1 MGRPAAARQG
11 DRGGESIPTLRTLR
25 LRLTADAAAA
35 AIATGLA
42 TYPIVVAGVLAP
54 LIAALAGIAL
64 LCTLLAIVSRRR
76 FVGAALF
83 ALATEY
89 VVVEATGR
97 AAATSVVAYAV
108 GLILL
113 SELLLLAAELPRR
126 GLVDASVVAS
136 GLLALG
142 GIALAAAL
150 LALVTLA
157 ASAVRLPGGFEA
169 ALLGSVAAVALLG
182 IPLLLLRRGEP

>member
-1 MGRPAAARQG
+1 
-11 DRGGESIPTLRTLR
+11 
-25 LRLTADAAAA
+25 
-35 AIATGLA
+35 
-42 TYPIVVAGVLAP
+42 
-54 LIAALAGIAL
+54 
-64 LCTLLAIVSRRR
+64 
-76 FVGAALF
+76 
-83 ALATEY
+83 
-89 VVVEATGR
+89 
-97 AAATSVVAYAV
+97 
-108 GLILL
+108 LILL

-136 GLLALG
+136 GLLVLG

>member
-1 MGRPAAARQG
+1 V
-11 DRGGESIPTLRTLR
+11 
-25 LRLTADAAAA
+25 
-35 AIATGLA
+35 AIAGGLA

-83 ALATEY
+83 ALAAEY

-97 AAATSVVAYAV
+97 AAASSVVAYAV
-108 GLILL
+108 GLIVL

-126 GLVDASVVAS
+126 GLVDATVVAS
-136 GLLALG
+136 ELLVLG
-142 GIALAAAL
+142 GTALAAAL
-150 LALVTLA
+150 LALVALA

-169 ALLGSVAAVALLG
+169 ALLGSVAAVAVLG
-182 IPLLLLRRGEP
+182 IPLLLLRRSEP